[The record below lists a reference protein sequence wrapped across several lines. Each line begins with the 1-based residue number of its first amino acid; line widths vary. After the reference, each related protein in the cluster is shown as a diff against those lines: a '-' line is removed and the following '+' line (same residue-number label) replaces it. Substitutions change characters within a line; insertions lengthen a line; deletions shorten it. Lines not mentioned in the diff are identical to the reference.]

1 MRGRGSEDVNHAE
14 RGREEERRMR
24 EREREREREEEINYV
39 FNYCLE

>member
-14 RGREEERRMR
+14 REGGRQGDGVRVGERG
-24 EREREREREEEINYV
+24 REEEINYG